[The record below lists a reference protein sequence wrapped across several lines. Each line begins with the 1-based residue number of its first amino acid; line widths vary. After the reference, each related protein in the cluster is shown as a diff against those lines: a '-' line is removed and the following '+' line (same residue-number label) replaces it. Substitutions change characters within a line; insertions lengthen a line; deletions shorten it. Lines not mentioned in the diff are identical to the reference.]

1 MTNNQEHTQVACS
14 VPPVHL
20 ASFYLLLL
28 VLLLVVV
35 VVVVVVGQMQEIIH
49 AGKIKNCKNCET
61 LCLVFFHILLSCMAT
76 GSHQ

>member
-28 VLLLVVV
+28 LLLLL
-35 VVVVVVGQMQEIIH
+35 VVVVGQMQEIIH
-49 AGKIKNCKNCET
+49 AGKIEHCKNCET